1 MVRSERFAV
10 VAVTTGWGRD
20 RLAVL
25 AQAVDVQD
33 DRLADEAFHL
43 VDRAGRDADTRQFG
57 RVGSVTGH
65 APLDDHR
72 VTGHVII
79 PSDPPANGVGERED
93 GHDTPVDSMPVLAG
107 TAEGIVDDR
116 RPLAGI
122 TVLVPRAREQ
132 AGAFSLLLRQRGAEP
147 LEVPTIAIRPL
158 RSTSELDLAV
168 GRLVGG
174 AYDWLVLTSVNGVA
188 ALRGRMEALG
198 HRAAA
203 LAGTRVAAI
212 GPATEAALREW
223 GVPPSLVPPVA
234 TTAALGE
241 AFPAGS
247 GEVLLARADIASPE
261 LGSILRGK
269 GYRAHDVA
277 AYRTVPLD
285 RLEEGAARRGPG
297 RRDRPGHR
305 RGGQGRRDAGRRH
318 GQRAHHARPG
328 CRHRAGDRR
337 LTPAPP
343 ERRTRRER
351 RPPPAQV
358 PAPARAAAAALRPVS
373 LVPACPAWQVNRT
386 TIPSAVLA
394 TAWTLPDPSR
404 TTASQS

>member
-43 VDRAGRDADTRQFG
+43 VDRAGRNADTRQFG

-223 GVPPSLVPPVA
+223 GVPPNLVPPVA
-234 TTAALGE
+234 TTVALGE

-285 RLEEGAARRGPG
+285 RLEEGAR
-297 RRDRPGHR
+297 
-305 RGGQGRRDAGRRH
+305 
-318 GQRAHHARPG
+318 
-328 CRHRAGDRR
+328 RR
-337 LTPAPP
+337 LDGGEVDWLAFTASSTVQGFA
-343 ERRTRRER
+343 RAYGG
-351 RPPPAQV
+351 PPPGGVRVAAIGPV
-358 PAPARAAAAALRPVS
+358 TAAAAKAAGMRVDATAS
-373 LVPACPAWQVNRT
+373 EH
-386 TIPSAVLA
+386 TIPGLVAAIERA
-394 TAWTLPDPSR
+394 TA
-404 TTASQS
+404 A

>member
-1 MVRSERFAV
+1 M
-10 VAVTTGWGRD
+10 
-20 RLAVL
+20 
-25 AQAVDVQD
+25 
-33 DRLADEAFHL
+33 
-43 VDRAGRDADTRQFG
+43 
-57 RVGSVTGH
+57 
-65 APLDDHR
+65 
-72 VTGHVII
+72 
-79 PSDPPANGVGERED
+79 
-93 GHDTPVDSMPVLAG
+93 
-107 TAEGIVDDR
+107 DDR

-147 LEVPTIAIRPL
+147 VEVPTIAIRPL
-158 RSTSELDLAV
+158 GSTSELDLAV

-223 GVPPSLVPPVA
+223 GVPPNLVPPVA
-234 TTAALGE
+234 TTVALGE

-261 LGSILRGK
+261 LGSILRVK

-285 RLEEGAARRGPG
+285 RLEEGAR
-297 RRDRPGHR
+297 
-305 RGGQGRRDAGRRH
+305 
-318 GQRAHHARPG
+318 
-328 CRHRAGDRR
+328 RR
-337 LTPAPP
+337 LDGGEVDWLAFTASSTVQGFA
-343 ERRTRRER
+343 RAYGG
-351 RPPPAQV
+351 PPPGGVRVAAIGPV
-358 PAPARAAAAALRPVS
+358 TAAAAEAAGMRVDATAS
-373 LVPACPAWQVNRT
+373 EH
-386 TIPSAVLA
+386 TIPGLVAAIERA
-394 TAWTLPDPSR
+394 TA
-404 TTASQS
+404 A